1 MPIASRKICRSA
13 IKHWREVSLNLQQ
26 AILHPVKLIRL
37 LRRLMKNAGKRRRRK
52 RVWAKLEA
60 ERLDRIRNPSD
71 YRGR

>member
-1 MPIASRKICRSA
+1 MDFRR
-13 IKHWREVSLNLQQ
+13 
-26 AILHPVKLIRL
+26 AILHPIRLIRL
-37 LRRLMKNAGKRRRRK
+37 LRRLMTNATKRRRRK